1 MPENSALADEIIA
14 LVERRQANAEP
25 YPPVIATVLAILDAK
40 DAERRSAIETIEAMY
55 LRRVDDLLTHNN
67 ALLERAR
74 VAEALAADRLQALLA
89 AARVGAALA
98 EAIGGKG
105 PQNP

>member
-1 MPENSALADEIIA
+1 MPDNCALADQLIDTI
-14 LVERRQANAEP
+14 ERRQANAEP
-25 YPPVIATVLAILDAK
+25 IPPMRAAVLAILDAK
-40 DAERRSAIETIEAMY
+40 DAERRSALESIEAMY

-74 VAEALAADRLQALLA
+74 AAEALAASRLQALLA

-98 EAIGGKG
+98 EAIGGG
-105 PQNP
+105 RG